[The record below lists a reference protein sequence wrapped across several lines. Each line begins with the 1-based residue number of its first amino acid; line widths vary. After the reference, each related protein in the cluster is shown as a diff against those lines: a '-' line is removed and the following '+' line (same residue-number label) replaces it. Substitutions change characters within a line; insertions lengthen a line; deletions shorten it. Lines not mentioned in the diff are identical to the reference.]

1 MPSKPIIA
9 VTMGDPAGIGPEI
22 ILKALADPIVKRISR
37 PLILGD
43 WGVLQ
48 RAGRGKSNMK
58 KLLDLLNRLTDSG
71 NTVVMVEH
79 QLDMIKNADFIIDLG
94 PESGTEGGEI
104 VAAGTP
110 EQVAAVAGSVTGQYL
125 RQILGLSLDNQAKT
139 IA

>member
-1 MPSKPIIA
+1 
-9 VTMGDPAGIGPEI
+9 
-22 ILKALADPIVKRISR
+22 
-37 PLILGD
+37 
-43 WGVLQ
+43 
-48 RAGRGKSNMK
+48 MK